1 MSEIV
6 SWWDFGGAAT
16 THHVKTSVPF
26 VALAVAPFVCFNAV
40 PRRAIVGGA
49 PVAAE
54 AVALDDET
62 IVGTAHYSRGFPA
75 RNTDRS
81 VNAVVEIPAG
91 TTAKFEVDEAKGVL
105 RWQKKR
111 EDGSRRAI
119 DYLPYPVNYGM
130 VPHTRSQD
138 GDPLDVLVLGRG
150 VERGHVAA
158 TRIIGV
164 MMMEQDGVRDDK
176 LIAVPLEPALRNGF
190 SELEDIYDLDVHYPA
205 TRELLETW
213 FSFYWGPGA
222 TEVIGWGDVDEATE
236 ILDDAIAAE
245 EGVTRGQD
253 CIARPGSSTPRL
265 RAGLRFVPRVRE
277 SSAHP
282 DRRARD

>member
-1 MSEIV
+1 M
-6 SWWDFGGAAT
+6 
-16 THHVKTSVPF
+16 KTSVPF
-26 VALAVAPFVCFNAV
+26 VAIALAPFTCFNSV
-40 PRRAIVGGA
+40 PHRAIVGGA
-49 PVAAE
+49 PVAVE
-54 AVALDDET
+54 ATALDDET
-62 IVGTAHYSRGFPA
+62 IAGTAHYSRGFPA
-75 RNTDRS
+75 RNPDQS

-91 TTAKFEVDEAKGVL
+91 TTAKFEVDEAKGLL

-130 VPHTRSQD
+130 VPHTRSAD
-138 GDPLDVLVLGRG
+138 GDPLDVLVLGGG

-158 TRIIGV
+158 TKIIGV
-164 MMMEQDGVRDDK
+164 LMMEQDGVRDDK
-176 LIAVPLEPALRNGF
+176 LIAVPVEPALRNGF
-190 SELEDIYDLDVHYPA
+190 SDLDDVYDLDAHYPA

-222 TEVIGWGDVDEATE
+222 TDVIGWGDVHEAEE

-245 EGVTRGQD
+245 DGVTREKE
-253 CIARPGSSTPRL
+253 CTARPGSSTPRL
-265 RAGLRFVPRVRE
+265 RAGLRFVPRVHD
-277 SSAHP
+277 STAHP